1 VGEGKRP
8 LWEWDIRERKDEGKG
23 RQWWQGDERRVRKEM
38 RGKLLDEELAKTI
51 STRDTSSDVEGV
63 GGEEEVQKK
72 WCERVIDEMNKKNR
86 KWDNKRKYVR
96 MTG

>member
-1 VGEGKRP
+1 
-8 LWEWDIRERKDEGKG
+8 
-23 RQWWQGDERRVRKEM
+23 M